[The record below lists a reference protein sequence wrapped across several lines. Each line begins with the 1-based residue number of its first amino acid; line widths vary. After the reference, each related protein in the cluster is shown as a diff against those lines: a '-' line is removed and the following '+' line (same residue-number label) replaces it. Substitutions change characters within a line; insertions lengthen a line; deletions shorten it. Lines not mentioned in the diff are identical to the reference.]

1 MNFSTSAISFSEY
14 AGFTSWFYFAYFR
27 KACGRKFC

>member
-1 MNFSTSAISFSEY
+1 MNFSASAISFSEY
-14 AGFTSWFYFAYFR
+14 AGFSWFYFAYFR